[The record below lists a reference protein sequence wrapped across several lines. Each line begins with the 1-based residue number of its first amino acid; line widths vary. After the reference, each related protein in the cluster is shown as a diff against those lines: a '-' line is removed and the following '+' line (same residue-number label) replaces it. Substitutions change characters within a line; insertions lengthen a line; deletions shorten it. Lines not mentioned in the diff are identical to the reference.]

1 MEFLTKNENASS
13 ILPFRLKATL
23 VQKNFSFLEF
33 VSDEQVDDPSYAAV
47 GQLLNLERSG
57 VYVAEN
63 NLVDVQL
70 GEE

>member
-1 MEFLTKNENASS
+1 
-13 ILPFRLKATL
+13 L